1 MVLTQTTNNTGNQAD
16 NRALP
21 HTHLAKDTCLA
32 KELSK
37 RRICIYDGGLQVI
50 RALLQLVEQLMKQ
63 LMDQIMHRIIP
74 SPYRCTM

>member
-1 MVLTQTTNNTGNQAD
+1 MVLTQTNNNTGNHAD

-21 HTHLAKDTCLA
+21 HTTLAKDTCLA
-32 KELSK
+32 KDPIE

-50 RALLQLVEQLMKQ
+50 RALLQLMEQ